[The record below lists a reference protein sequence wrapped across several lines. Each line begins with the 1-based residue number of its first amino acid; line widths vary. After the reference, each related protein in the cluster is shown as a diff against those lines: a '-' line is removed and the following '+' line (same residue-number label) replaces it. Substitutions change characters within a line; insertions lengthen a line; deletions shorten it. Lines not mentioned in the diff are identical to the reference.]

1 MITTLGNHKPLI
13 SMMDDLDPAVGSKVS
28 VYNMLHLNWHF
39 TFTLLYLNKMFNI
52 LLWEKYG
59 DLGQNIRKNIQLQN
73 IFTELKMPK
82 QNKIIE
88 TKNSQ
93 YKIVS
98 KADVRFI
105 IFGHLNDWAANND
118 DKSRL

>member
-1 MITTLGNHKPLI
+1 
-13 SMMDDLDPAVGSKVS
+13 
-28 VYNMLHLNWHF
+28 
-39 TFTLLYLNKMFNI
+39 
-52 LLWEKYG
+52 
-59 DLGQNIRKNIQLQN
+59 
-73 IFTELKMPK
+73 MPK

>member
-13 SMMDDLDPAVGSKVS
+13 PMMGDLCPAVGSKVS
-28 VYNMLHLNWHF
+28 VYNILHIKWHF